1 MTSDGRQMEET
12 PYDVAVVGGGPVGLY
27 AALRAALLNL
37 RVHVLDKG
45 RKWSRGFR
53 VPSYHNFPTYLEGIS
68 GKEVISR
75 LRSQLALHR
84 DLATI
89 DDFVIVERIRKNG
102 KGFRLEGTHHPTG
115 SKRQYAS
122 KAVVLA
128 TGVVDK
134 QPMIGGKLET
144 IFPYANKGLIC
155 YCEICD
161 GHLARGKDVAVFG
174 SSRKAALTALDILY
188 FDARNVSVLTNGKE
202 IFEGEKL
209 SPKDRR
215 GLLSKLSSKNIGVFT
230 EEIASLFGVEEN
242 FLGVK
247 LLGGRE
253 LRFDI
258 SFSAL
263 GMYKIN
269 NDLAVMLGGATDEE
283 GYVLVDDDCRVLDA
297 KGKPITGLYAIGDV
311 NQNWNQV
318 MAGFGDADRAVIHAW
333 SAYL

>member
-1 MTSDGRQMEET
+1 
-12 PYDVAVVGGGPVGLY
+12 VGLY
-27 AALRAALLNL
+27 AAFRAALLNL

-45 RKWSRGFR
+45 RKWSRGFH
-53 VPSYHNFPTYLEGIS
+53 VPNFHNFPTYAEGIS
-68 GKEVISR
+68 GKEVISK

-89 DDFVIVERIRKNG
+89 DDFVVVERIKTDG
-102 KGFRLEGTHHPTG
+102 KDFKLEGTHHPTS
-115 SKRQYAS
+115 SKRQYAAR
-122 KAVVLA
+122 AVVLA
-128 TGVVDK
+128 TGVVDR

-161 GHLARGKDVAVFG
+161 GHLAKGKDVAVIG
-174 SSRKAALTALDILY
+174 SGTKAALTALDILY
-188 FDARNVSVLTNGKE
+188 FDARSVSILTHGMD
-202 IFEGEKL
+202 ILEGEKL
-209 SPKDRR
+209 SRKERR
-215 GLLSKLSSKNIGVFT
+215 ELLSRLSSKNINVFT
-230 EEIASLFGVEEN
+230 EEIASLFGAEEN

-247 LLGGRE
+247 LAGGRE
-253 LRFDI
+253 LRFDF

-269 NDLAVMLGGATDEE
+269 NDLAVMLGGATDRE
-283 GYVLVDDDCRVLDA
+283 GYLLVDDDCRVLDG
-297 KGKPITGLYAIGDV
+297 KGKPIPGLYAIGDV